1 MIKIPDVSAVRLAPR
16 ASVSAL
22 ASHPTAQKTVQLGTI
37 DPPLHALFKHWS
49 KPAACALALL
59 FSMLAYSQ
67 PWSFAYTALG
77 LAAVL
82 LSRHVFTPTQLRAT
96 KMARRTPW
104 RIARLLG
111 ELALV
116 TMLLLFIGASLDLK
130 GMFPAEVLLSWFG
143 ATLVILLI
151 TDLLG
156 ARVAAHFAVPH
167 RHIII
172 GANDVGLELARRSA
186 EHGDSNNFL
195 GYFDFRNPDRLP
207 LQARDRFL
215 GACKDV
221 AAFVQRHAVNA
232 IYIAIPMS
240 NAERIVNLVHEFRD
254 TTASIYFVPD
264 MFAFD
269 LVQPRC
275 VEFNGIPL
283 LSVCDTPFHG
293 MNAVYKRAMDLFLVS
308 TSLLFACPLMLVVA
322 LAVKLSSPGPILFK
336 QRRYGL
342 HGEEILV
349 YKFRSMTVCEDG
361 ANVKQA
367 ERSDLRVTAVGR
379 FLRRTS
385 LDELPQLFNV
395 LEGKMSFVGP
405 RPHAV
410 VHNELYRKLI
420 SGYMIRHKVRPGMT
434 GWAQVHGLRGETTT
448 VEQMRLRA
456 QYDVDYL
463 RHWSVWLD
471 AKILLRTALI
481 VIRGHNAH

>member
-1 MIKIPDVSAVRLAPR
+1 MRVQTTNPLSLAPR
-16 ASVSAL
+16 DDLSAI
-22 ASHPTAQKTVQLGTI
+22 ASHPTAQKAVPLGTI

-49 KPAACALALL
+49 KPAASTLALIVCMLAYEQPLTPAYAALAL
-59 FSMLAYSQ
+59 
-67 PWSFAYTALG
+67 G
-77 LAAVL
+77 AVL
-82 LSRHVFTPTQLRAT
+82 LSRHIFTPTRLRPT
-96 KMARRTPW
+96 MTPLRPPW
-104 RIARLLG
+104 RIARLTG
-111 ELALV
+111 EWLIV
-116 TMLLLFIGASLDLK
+116 ILLLIFLGDALGLK
-130 GMFPAEVLLSWFG
+130 RMFPHEVLLSWFG
-143 ATLVILLI
+143 GTLIILLVS
-151 TDLLG
+151 DLLS
-156 ARVAAHFAVPH
+156 ARLAAHIATPH

-172 GANDVGLELARRSA
+172 GANDVGIELARRAA
-186 EHGDSNNFL
+186 EHGDASNFL
-195 GYFDFRNPDRLP
+195 GFFDFRRPDRLP
-207 LQARDRFL
+207 AQARERFM
-215 GACKDV
+215 GACQDV

-240 NAERIVNLVHEFRD
+240 NAERIVGLVREFRD

-264 MFAFD
+264 VFAFD

-275 VEFNGIPL
+275 IEFNGIPL

-293 MNAVYKRAMDLFLVS
+293 MDAIYKRATD
-308 TSLLFACPLMLVVA
+308 LMLVSLALLCAWPVMLVTA
-322 LAVKLSSPGPILFK
+322 LAVKLSSPGPVLFK

-361 ANVKQA
+361 PNVRQA

-379 FLRRTS
+379 FLRRSS

-395 LEGKMSFVGP
+395 LEGNMSFVGP

-410 VHNELYRKLI
+410 VHNETYRKLI

-434 GWAQVHGLRGETTT
+434 GWAQVHGLRGETST

-456 QYDVDYL
+456 QYDLDYL

-481 VIRGHNAH
+481 VIHGHNAH